1 MGKTCSKDAISSVT
15 ELNIDIMDKCLTEAD
30 YKTRLEQKLCMF
42 KETPEPIC
50 DLSECN
56 LEKLPGNSLF
66 SMVKVLRKEIL
77 ILGKNRLKSLASGGQ
92 LTELE
97 LLQVLDLSHNRFK
110 MIPVEICVVKNLR
123 VSFLFYSLN
132 IHFNIFSV
140 SINRNSFYQTTC

>member
-1 MGKTCSKDAISSVT
+1 MGKSCSKEDAISSVSET
-15 ELNIDIMDKCLTEAD
+15 NIDIMDKNLTEAD
-30 YKTRLEQKLCMF
+30 YKTRLEQKLCVF

-66 SMVKVLRKEIL
+66 SMIKVLRKEIL

-110 MIPVEICVVKNLR
+110 VIPVEICVVKNLR
-123 VSFLFYSLN
+123 VSFSYQ
-132 IHFNIFSV
+132 
-140 SINRNSFYQTTC
+140 NSFSFIAAVFVIKNV